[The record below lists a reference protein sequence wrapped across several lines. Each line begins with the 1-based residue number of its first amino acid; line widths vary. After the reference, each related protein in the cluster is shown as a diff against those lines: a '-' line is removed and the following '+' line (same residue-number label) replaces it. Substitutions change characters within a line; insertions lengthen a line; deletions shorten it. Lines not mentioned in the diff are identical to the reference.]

1 VVPLFALI
9 QSRTRGAVARDRRH
23 EHPERGFIVPRR
35 SAGSA
40 LQRGLGWTIPQVLLA
55 LAIANAVVA
64 LYIFTIVPEFA
75 MRFVSWLLVRT
86 LYRLRLHGIEKHV
99 PDEGP
104 ALLVCN
110 HVSYMDA
117 LILAARSRGR
127 CASSCT
133 TRSSTSR

>member
-1 VVPLFALI
+1 M
-9 QSRTRGAVARDRRH
+9 
-23 EHPERGFIVPRR
+23 
-35 SAGSA
+35 
-40 LQRGLGWTIPQVLLA
+40 QRGLGWTIPQVFLA

-64 LYIFTIVPEFA
+64 IYIFTLVPEFL
-75 MRFVSWLLVRT
+75 MRFLSWVLGAL
-86 LYRLRLHGIEKHV
+86 LYRLDACTASRSNV
-99 PDEGP
+99 PDEGA

-133 TRSSTSR
+133 TRSSTCPVMSWIFKTAQGDPDRRRARRLRS